1 MSEMTAVNKRS
12 LIALILSV
20 VLMLSFFTVGV
31 FADTESE
38 SATEVVTEAETTT
51 HDHNHE
57 HETTTAAATNTK
69 TDHTELIINLVIG
82 GVILVIAVV
91 LIIKFREKLAKF
103 LRSVKSE
110 LKKIVWS
117 SKEQTRKNF
126 IVVIVIVAIIA
137 LLVFVLDFAFSKGI
151 QGLSD
156 VVKNLISKK

>member
-1 MSEMTAVNKRS
+1 
-12 LIALILSV
+12 
-20 VLMLSFFTVGV
+20 MLSFFTVGV
-31 FADTESE
+31 FADTDSE
-38 SATEVVTEAETTT
+38 AVTEVVTEAETTA
-51 HDHNHE
+51 HDHDHDHE
-57 HETTTAAATNTK
+57 HETTTAAATDKK
-69 TDHTELIINLVIG
+69 TDHTELIVNRVIG

-126 IVVIVIVAIIA
+126 IVVIVIVALIA
-137 LLVFVLDFAFSKGI
+137 LLVFVLDLAFSKGI